1 MGMLAAVSI
10 DVDITVVFQFVNFT
24 LAIFFLHMIIG
35 KPYLKAREAR
45 EEGTAGSREEA
56 DDMFARADQMV
67 IQIEAQMNEA
77 RRDAMEVRE
86 SLRNQGVAEQR
97 DIVDETRGELE
108 DHLATERA
116 KLDGLVKNAQHQL
129 DARAADLAK
138 RMVDRVVLA

>member
-24 LAIFFLHMIIG
+24 LAVFFLHMIIG

-45 EEGTAGSREEA
+45 EEGTEGSREEA

-97 DIVDETRGELE
+97 DIVDETRGELD

-116 KLDGLVKNAQHQL
+116 KLDGLVKNAQRQL
-129 DARAADLAK
+129 DTRAADLAK
-138 RMVDRVVLA
+138 RMVERVVPA